1 MCRLYDPTSGRL
13 YFKNELYKD
22 LKINIIR
29 DNISV
34 LFQDF
39 KMYSLPIIDNVLM
52 KEVTEKD
59 VDFGN
64 VIEVLRVLRM
74 LQRIENCDNGIFT
87 EISREFS
94 NKGTLF
100 SGGEEQRIA
109 IARIFSQDKKIYIFD
124 EPLSNIDPLAE
135 SEIFDLLMEKC
146 SDKTLILISHHL
158 SNLYKMDTIYFL
170 ENGKIKESG
179 SHEQLMAKKGE
190 YYNMYMRQSERYLR

>member
-1 MCRLYDPTSGRL
+1 
-13 YFKNELYKD
+13 
-22 LKINIIR
+22 
-29 DNISV
+29 
-34 LFQDF
+34 
-39 KMYSLPIIDNVLM
+39 MYSLPIIDNVLM

-74 LQRIENCDNGIFT
+74 LQRIEKCDNGIFT

>member
-1 MCRLYDPTSGRL
+1 MAKRKELAKEYSW
-13 YFKNELYKD
+13 KNK
-22 LKINIIR
+22 LK
-29 DNISV
+29 
-34 LFQDF
+34 
-39 KMYSLPIIDNVLM
+39 
-52 KEVTEKD
+52 
-59 VDFGN
+59 
-64 VIEVLRVLRM
+64 VILKR
-74 LQRIENCDNGIFT
+74 
-87 EISREFS
+87 
-94 NKGTLF
+94 
-100 SGGEEQRIA
+100 GEEQRIA
-109 IARIFSQDKKIYIFD
+109 IARIFSPDKKIYIFD